1 MLQEAAHANL
11 FFSPSPSTQAKSVQ
25 APGQL
30 SSQSISP
37 TWSPSMLNNITPLLA
52 VSGPSTMTE
61 LSLIQPTAE
70 HVAAIAVG
78 RHEVTKSVGRMDLNI
93 LVKDI
98 MYMTRDI
105 SGCDRI

>member
-1 MLQEAAHANL
+1 
-11 FFSPSPSTQAKSVQ
+11 
-25 APGQL
+25 
-30 SSQSISP
+30 
-37 TWSPSMLNNITPLLA
+37 
-52 VSGPSTMTE
+52 MTE

-78 RHEVTKSVGRMDLNI
+78 RHEITMSAGRIDLNI

-98 MYMTRDI
+98 MCMTTDI